1 MDSYQAPNER
11 STLLRPAD
19 MAVSEEA
26 PVDPFTLKHRF
37 SCYDCLKIAFNCI
50 WLFPLRL
57 LFIVLPS
64 AVMGSCLCML
74 SILCLSYNEEDPQ
87 PLTGWRKFVLQKVAT
102 KVSRL
107 FMFGFGFHWIPVI
120 GTPAASSEAPIMVVG
135 PHSSMLDIFVIGCR
149 SIPTALS
156 RAENKSVPFFGRIF
170 TQAFNV
176 IYVSRDE
183 MASRQQAATEINRRL
198 NSGLDWPHLL
208 IFPEGT
214 TTNRKALLQ
223 FKHGAFSP
231 GLPVQPVVIR
241 YRNRMNT
248 MVWPDHGDSVI
259 TCWFYTLCQF
269 HNHVEMEYLPVYQ
282 PSDEEK
288 QNPDLFAEN
297 IRNIVSRSSGV
308 PPSDVAI
315 EDMILCKMAQQL
327 GMPYSTG
334 IVEYAKV
341 KKDLSTSFKDIKKL
355 LKTFSII
362 DRDRNGLVDI
372 SDLGWYLGVPSGA
385 GLKMVFDSMAP
396 ASDGFLTFHNYV
408 HGLLA
413 RCSSPHLQNE
423 EFLHTIFN
431 YLDQDHNG
439 ALSEADMFRLPI
451 HNAAARHTTDDFYQI
466 TPQIGFEEFKALL
479 SEYKEYVLLFEAYR
493 NIGIIAT

>member
-1 MDSYQAPNER
+1 MDGYAPNEH
-11 STLLRPAD
+11 SALLPPAD
-19 MAVSEEA
+19 VAVAEEA
-26 PVDPFTLKHRF
+26 PVDPFTLKLRF
-37 SCYDCLKIAFNCI
+37 SCYDYLKIAFNSI

-64 AVMGSCLCML
+64 VVMGSCLCML

-87 PLTGWRKFVLQKVAT
+87 PLTGWRKFVLQTVAT

-107 FMFGFGFHWIPVI
+107 FMFGFGFHWIPVT

-135 PHSSMLDIFVIGCR
+135 PHSSMLDIFAIGCR

-156 RAENKSVPFFGRIF
+156 RAENRSVPFFGRIF

-176 IYVSRDE
+176 IYVSRE
-183 MASRQQAATEINRRL
+183 EGGSRRQAAMEINRRL
-198 NSGLDWPHLL
+198 NSGLDWPRLL

-248 MVWPDHGDSVI
+248 MVWPGHGDRVI
-259 TCWFYTLCQF
+259 SCLFYTLCQF
-269 HNHVEMEYLPVYQ
+269 HNRVEIEYLPVYM
-282 PSDEEK
+282 PTDEEK
-288 QNPDLFAEN
+288 QNPDLFADN
-297 IRNIVSRSSGV
+297 VRNAISRASGV
-308 PPSDVAI
+308 PTSDVAV
-315 EDMILCKMAQQL
+315 EDMILCNMAKRL

-341 KKDLSTSFKDIKKL
+341 KKDLSSTSINDLKKL

-362 DRDRNGLVDI
+362 DRDRNGLIDL

-385 GLKMVFDSMAP
+385 GLKTVFDSMEP
-396 ASDGFLTFHNYV
+396 ASDGFLTYHNYV
-408 HGLLA
+408 HGLLG
-413 RCSSPHLQNE
+413 RGRPHLQNE

-431 YLDQDHNG
+431 YLDQDHSG
-439 ALSEADMFRLPI
+439 TLSEADMFRLPI
-451 HNAAARHTTDDFYQI
+451 HIAAGRHTTNDFYQI
-466 TPQIGFEEFKALL
+466 TPQIGFDDFKALL
-479 SEYKEYVLLFEAYR
+479 SDYMEYVLLFEAYQS
-493 NIGIIAT
+493 IGIIAT